1 MKTKSWS
8 MTVISGMLCMAVAQA
23 EDFKLSAA
31 DRQAGWP
38 ERNHSFYAGF
48 SFGPTQLKLANN
60 ERAVEGIN
68 FKFDAKNND
77 LGGEAHAGYWITDNV
92 GLEVGGRMFGKM
104 KAPFSFSDPH
114 DNTTGTGESEVTMN
128 GFNVSLV
135 LGYDF
140 TPQIQLFGRVG
151 AIMWKEAYDSR
162 FDIAGQPAMH
172 RAYEQNGTGYCAGIG
187 ASFRFTEG
195 WAVVVQYE
203 MDSIGED
210 SVSMITAGLTY
221 DFIGWARR

>member
-1 MKTKSWS
+1 
-8 MTVISGMLCMAVAQA
+8 
-23 EDFKLSAA
+23 
-31 DRQAGWP
+31 
-38 ERNHSFYAGF
+38 
-48 SFGPTQLKLANN
+48 
-60 ERAVEGIN
+60 
-68 FKFDAKNND
+68 
-77 LGGEAHAGYWITDNV
+77 
-92 GLEVGGRMFGKM
+92 
-104 KAPFSFSDPH
+104 
-114 DNTTGTGESEVTMN
+114 MN

-172 RAYEQNGTGYCAGIG
+172 RAYEQSGTGYCAGIG

-203 MDSIGED
+203 MDSLGED